1 MKTIQSTNNLYF
13 KYSEYLE
20 DRDSLYDNIK
30 KEMENL
36 EPLIIK
42 KKYDFEFYDDLL
54 YKVFILIQG

>member
-1 MKTIQSTNNLYF
+1 MKTIQSTNNLFF

-30 KEMENL
+30 KQMENL

-42 KKYDFEFYDDLL
+42 KKYDFDNVDLL
-54 YKVFILIQG
+54 YKVFILI